1 MTLILVSGIIIILL
15 LPSIVFYYNEDGWT
29 YLDCVYYA
37 LVSLATRG
45 LGNLTNSH
53 NSGQVQLQEG
63 KWRWVYQAFTLLW
76 FIFGISF
83 ISMVST
89 ITAEKIRQ
97 SSKKHPTIAK
107 EELEQKQNAI
117 ISRRR
122 SDPCVYRVR
131 QNSVVQAGKM
141 RLRRVC
147 TSTTLY
153 ASSSEFST
161 VCLSIPSEK
170 EGTYV

>member
-1 MTLILVSGIIIILL
+1 MTLIMVSGIIVTLL
-15 LPSIVFYYNEDGWT
+15 LPSIVFYFNEDGWT

-37 LVSLATRG
+37 LVSLSTRG

-63 KWRWVYQAFTLLW
+63 KWRWVYKAFTLLW
-76 FIFGISF
+76 FIMGISF

-97 SSKKHPTIAK
+97 SSKRNPTIAR
-107 EELEQKQNAI
+107 EEMEQKQSAI

-122 SDPCVYRVR
+122 SDPCVYRVK
-131 QNSVVQAGKM
+131 QVEKK
-141 RLRRVC
+141 RLSRVC
-147 TSTTLY
+147 TITTLY
-153 ASSSEFST
+153 TSSSE
-161 VCLSIPSEK
+161 LSM
-170 EGTYV
+170 V